1 MAKKYVYSFGAGK
14 AEGNKDM
21 KDILGGKG
29 ANLAEMASIGLPVP
43 PGFTISTE
51 VCNLFF
57 KAGNRLPREVETQV
71 EANLKKLERISGQ
84 KLGNPGDPLLVSVRS
99 GAKFSMPGMMDTIL
113 NLGLNDQTVE
123 GLARKTGDRRF
134 ALDCYRRLI
143 HMFGDVVL
151 DIPKKKFEEILR
163 TKKAAN
169 SVNYDH
175 ELDERMMEEVIS
187 DYKKL
192 VAKETGK
199 EFPQNVLQQLQ
210 LAISAV
216 FKSWNNPRAITYRR
230 QYHIPESLGT
240 AVNIQQMVFGNYG
253 HTSAT
258 GVGFT
263 RNPAT
268 GEKEIYGEYLI
279 NAQGEDVVAGIRTP
293 SPLKNLEKEMPEVFK
308 QLVSVVKKLEKHYGD
323 VQDFEFTIQE
333 RKLFMLQT
341 RNGKRTG
348 MAAVK
353 IAVDLVDEGL
363 ISKEQALLKVE
374 PEALNQLLHP
384 IFDVQ
389 EKLKHPVLASGLAA
403 SPGAATGQV
412 VFTANEAVLWKNQG
426 KKVILV
432 REETSPDDIHGMSA
446 SQGIL
451 TATGGM
457 TSHAA
462 VVGRQMGKPA
472 VVGCGIIK
480 VHEEEKAFHVANRR
494 FKEGDW
500 VSIDGS
506 TGEVLEGEI
515 PTRPSEILQVV
526 KGQKRP
532 EESVIYQYFSRL
544 LSWAD
549 RVRRLGVRANSDT
562 PADARVAFAFGAE
575 GIGLARTEH
584 MFFGPERLPIV
595 KEMILAE
602 TEEARRQALSKLLPF
617 QKQDFYEFFKEM
629 QGHPVTIR
637 TIDPPLHEFL
647 PRKEDLM
654 VELAVLRAK
663 NGVDHAKIAELEK
676 LLARVRTLSE
686 FNPMLGH
693 RGCRLGITFPEI
705 TEIQAQAIFEAA
717 CELAK
722 EGQKVYPE
730 IMIPLVGAVSELSNQ
745 KAIVDQVAEEVMKK
759 YGVKVKYTVGTMVEI
774 PRAALTADE
783 VARDAEFFSFGTNDL
798 TQTTYGI
805 SRDDSA
811 KFLNYYLTHG
821 LWPDDPFET
830 LDREGVGLLMKWAV
844 EKGRQTKPNL
854 KIGICGVHGGDP
866 RSIVFCHQVG
876 LTYVSCSAYQIP
888 IARLAAA
895 QIALQEKMAAAAES
909 RIRKTRTAEAARKPR
924 KKVAVLKK
932 KSIFSRKRI
941 VASRKKAKRI
951 RK

>member
-1 MAKKYVYSFGAGK
+1 MAKKYVYFFGAGR
-14 AEGNKDM
+14 AEGNKEM

-51 VCNLFF
+51 VCAIFF
-57 KAGNRLPREVETQV
+57 KAGNKLPKEVEQQV
-71 EANLKKLERISGQ
+71 MANLKKLEKVSGQ
-84 KLGNPGDPLLVSVRS
+84 KFGEPADPLLVSVRS

-113 NLGLNDQTVE
+113 NLGLNDQTAE
-123 GLARKTGDRRF
+123 GLTKKTGSRRF

-151 DIPKKKFEEILR
+151 GIHKKKFEEILR
-163 TKKAAN
+163 TVKETN
-169 SVNYDH
+169 GLHYDY
-175 ELDERMMEEVIS
+175 ELTEKILEDIIAE
-187 DYKKL
+187 YKKL
-192 VAKETGK
+192 VAKETGQ
-199 EFPQNVLQQLQ
+199 EFPQKVMDQLK
-210 LAISAV
+210 LAVTAV

-230 QYHIPESLGT
+230 QYHIPEDLGT

-253 HTSAT
+253 NTSAT

-268 GEKEIYGEYLI
+268 GEKELYGEYLV
-279 NAQGEDVVAGIRTP
+279 NAQGEDVVAGLRTP
-293 SPLKNLEKEMPEVFK
+293 APLKKLEKEMPPVFK

-333 RKLFMLQT
+333 GKLYMLQT

-353 IAVDLVDEGL
+353 IAVDLVEERL

-384 IFDVQ
+384 IFDVE
-389 EKLKHPVLASGLAA
+389 EKKKHPVLAVGLAA
-403 SPGAATGQV
+403 SPGAAAGQI
-412 VFTANEAVLWKNQG
+412 VFSANEAVAWKEQG
-426 KKVILV
+426 KKVILI

-446 SQGIL
+446 AQGIL

-472 VVGCGIIK
+472 IVGCGAIK
-480 VHEEEKAFHVANRR
+480 VQEEEKAFNVGGKK
-494 FKEGDW
+494 FVEGDW
-500 VSIDGS
+500 ISIDGS

-526 KGQKRP
+526 NGQKKP
-532 EESVIYQYFSRL
+532 EDSVIYQYFSKL

-549 RVRRLGVRANSDT
+549 KSRRLGVRANSDT
-562 PADARVAFAFGAE
+562 PVDASVAFAFGAE

-595 KEMILAE
+595 KEMIMAE
-602 TEEARRQALSKLLPF
+602 TEEERRQALSKLLPF
-617 QKQDFYEFFKEM
+617 QKHDFYEFFKEM
-629 QGHPVTIR
+629 QGRPVTIR

-654 VELAVLRAK
+654 VELAVLKTK
-663 NGVDHAKIAELEK
+663 NGTDPEKIKELEE
-676 LLARVRTLSE
+676 LLARVRALSE

-693 RGCRLGITFPEI
+693 RGCRLGITYPEI
-705 TEIQAQAIFEAA
+705 TEMQAQAIFEAA

-722 EGQKVYPE
+722 EGQKVFPE
-730 IMIPLVGAVSELSNQ
+730 IMIPLIGALTELTNQ
-745 KAIVDQVAEEVMKK
+745 KAIVNRVADEVMKK
-759 YGVKVKYTVGTMVEI
+759 YGIKIKYTVGTMVEI

-783 VARDAEFFSFGTNDL
+783 VAREAEFFSFGTNDL
-798 TQTTYGI
+798 TQTTFGI

-830 LDREGVGLLMKWAV
+830 LDQKGVGLLMKWAV
-844 EKGRQTKPNL
+844 EKGRETRPNL
-854 KIGICGVHGGDP
+854 KVGICGVHGGDP
-866 RSIVFCHQVG
+866 RSIVFCHKVG
-876 LTYVSCSAYQIP
+876 LNYVSCSAYQIP

-895 QIALQEKMAAAAES
+895 QIAIQEKIAQAQEAKTSRTGAAKAT
-909 RIRKTRTAEAARKPR
+909 RKTSQKTAAPK
-924 KKVAVLKK
+924 
-932 KSIFSRKRI
+932 
-941 VASRKKAKRI
+941 KKAKKS